1 VKIGTTQ
8 AQKKLFYKMKQ
19 VKNALGIDEA
29 SEEDI
34 SAIAGELDVN
44 DDVVREMDQRLAGRD
59 LSLNATL
66 GNDDEATYLDFVSED
81 PVQESIL
88 IDEEER
94 HNLKDDI
101 KQALKSLNEKES
113 YIITHRVMAEKGM
126 TLQEIADEF
135 GISRERVRQIEVGAL
150 KKLRNIPQISHYR
163 EDA

>member
-1 VKIGTTQ
+1 
-8 AQKKLFYKMKQ
+8 MKQ
-19 VKNALGIDEA
+19 VKNALGIDET

-59 LSLNATL
+59 LSLNTAL
-66 GNDDEATYLDFVSED
+66 GDDDEVTYLDFVSED
-81 PVQESIL
+81 PMQESIL
-88 IDEEER
+88 IDEEEQ
-94 HNLKDDI
+94 HNLKNDI
-101 KQALKSLNEKES
+101 KEALKNLNEKES

-126 TLQEIADEF
+126 TLQEIAEEF

-150 KKLRNIPQISHYR
+150 KKLKNIPQISHYR